1 MTEQRERYRIYSH
14 ITKSSF
20 LHVEDALEIG
30 KLRLFAGHYKKGAGS
45 DQMTA
50 HWHDVADARVL
61 FNDLAWGKAV
71 DYVEYKG
78 TGKGDQAVSRVLKV
92 KAKGDKVWFRL
103 ESGPGQVMGQGAV
116 KPKGDPETVV
126 NVPFST
132 TDSRKMAYAVLSYLQ
147 AAEVVDMLRRPG
159 EPDNAGAPGGR
170 AAPGGHGVDS
180 PDQEVEPQQGDE
192 AEPQTV
198 DEETGEIPPAGTGQ
212 RDIEAIQTFG
222 DLWMAVYTNF
232 GLDRSQA
239 LRELGVT
246 RQEDLAGEPAM
257 LYQEIAEVMAGRQVR
272 AAS

>member
-14 ITKSSF
+14 VTKSSF

-192 AEPQTV
+192 AEPQPQTV
-198 DEETGEIPPAGTGQ
+198 DEEAGEILPAGTVGTVQ
-212 RDIEAIQTFG
+212 RDTEAIQTFG
-222 DLWMAVYTNF
+222 DLWTAVGKDFDLN
-232 GLDRSQA
+232 RSQA

-246 RQEDLAGEPAM
+246 RQEDLADEPAM
-257 LYQEIAEVMAGRQVR
+257 LYQEIAEIMAGR
-272 AAS
+272 